1 MSVISNLASF
11 LSAPKPDA
19 HLPSGLQGDEDLG
32 DFASLMSSD
41 IEDARTSLES
51 FVNMELQDKDLSAL
65 TSSSGYSLSEVSEAF
80 DLNSLPPDLM
90 AMIRDFVE
98 METPTDENVT
108 ELMDL
113 AEEAGPE
120 VLAIV
125 QQFISYKRM
134 AVAQGSHYAQM
145 MVHIGNADGG
155 RPESNQTTQTTN
167 AQPLMSQQLSSALNE
182 SIRQAKPA
190 MAPGN
195 LDALVS
201 TNTARSIEAIAID
214 LPGQARSGSS
224 ELAPITLSRNL
235 PVMGQELAS
244 QLADRIQYQV
254 KHGVKEATVRLDPP
268 ELGKIELS
276 VRTDNDRMSI
286 VINTQNPQTREL
298 VLQHLDRLRFDLMA
312 NHQGELEVEVG
323 HQQGDHNKRQHQSS
337 KGEVIANLSGEPDDG
352 QADNQK
358 SSGNKRWLSISV

>member
-1 MSVISNLASF
+1 
-11 LSAPKPDA
+11 
-19 HLPSGLQGDEDLG
+19 
-32 DFASLMSSD
+32 
-41 IEDARTSLES
+41 
-51 FVNMELQDKDLSAL
+51 
-65 TSSSGYSLSEVSEAF
+65 
-80 DLNSLPPDLM
+80 
-90 AMIRDFVE
+90 MIRDFVE
-98 METPTDENVT
+98 METPTDKNVT

-145 MVHIGNADGG
+145 MVHMGNADGG
-155 RPESNQTTQTTN
+155 RPEGNPNTN
-167 AQPLMSQQLSSALNE
+167 SQPLMNQQLSSALKE
-182 SIRQAKPA
+182 SIQQVKPA
-190 MAPGN
+190 IAPGN
-195 LDALVS
+195 PDTLAS
-201 TNTARSIEAIAID
+201 TITPRSIESVALD
-214 LPGQARSGSS
+214 LPSQARGGSG
-224 ELAPITLSRNL
+224 ELTPITLSRNL

-286 VINTQNPQTREL
+286 VINAQNPQTREL

-312 NHQGELEVEVG
+312 NHQGELDVEVG
-323 HQQGDHNKRQHQSS
+323 HQQGDQNKRQHQSS
-337 KGEVIANLSGEPDDG
+337 NGGVAANLSGEPDDG
-352 QADNQK
+352 QSVDQK
-358 SSGNKRWLSISV
+358 SSGTKRWLSISV